1 MSHSCIRNKFDPC
14 GVLLHI
20 GCAKKKFPKAYVD
33 IFSFTGKSQ
42 RTDFN
47 QQETE
52 NILSIKTMVHSL
64 NGALNVWVP

>member
-1 MSHSCIRNKFDPC
+1 MSHSCTRNSFDPC
-14 GVLLHI
+14 GLLLPI
-20 GCAKKKFPKAYVD
+20 GCVNVFFSEGYVD

-47 QQETE
+47 QQETK